1 MQYVC
6 KWVSKLALSYRIWE
20 NVIMTMMMVLHWHT
34 VDRVHHTQNYFVSVD
49 DWRSFDTN
57 LNSGSEMRSILTWKG
72 WTLST
77 RSEYFCSCFG
87 TCVWNWT
94 YCNRWLEFCVY
105 ILVVEAR
112 KIMDITADTI
122 ISLRVHSIYLAPIAF
137 VLFIVLLCIVL
148 YWFVGSVYFFA
159 VVVDRIVRIPIECC
173 QHFG

>member
-1 MQYVC
+1 M
-6 KWVSKLALSYRIWE
+6 
-20 NVIMTMMMVLHWHT
+20 
-34 VDRVHHTQNYFVSVD
+34 
-49 DWRSFDTN
+49 
-57 LNSGSEMRSILTWKG
+57 
-72 WTLST
+72 
-77 RSEYFCSCFG
+77 
-87 TCVWNWT
+87 
-94 YCNRWLEFCVY
+94 Y

-112 KIMDITADTI
+112 KIMDIITDAI